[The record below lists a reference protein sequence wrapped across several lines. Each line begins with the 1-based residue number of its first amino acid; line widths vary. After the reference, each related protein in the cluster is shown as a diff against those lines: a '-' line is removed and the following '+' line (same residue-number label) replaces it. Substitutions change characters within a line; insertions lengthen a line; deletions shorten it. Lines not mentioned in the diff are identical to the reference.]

1 MNEVTL
7 YSTGCPRC
15 NILKKKLDSKGITF
29 TENNNI
35 DEMLSMNITQVP
47 VLVVDGEQ
55 MEFVDANN
63 WINEQED
70 T

>member
-70 T
+70 A